1 MHDVNTIVIC
11 KEDYETEDAFE
22 NAVKRA
28 VVVLLENNY
37 IMTVRWDEK
46 GLGILCIE
54 YEHDDTSLGGN
65 YPYWLSPEEI
75 ECVVYGKQEE

>member
-28 VVVLLENNY
+28 IMVLLENNY

-54 YEHDDTSLGGN
+54 YEHDDMSFGGN

-75 ECVVYGKQEE
+75 ECVMYGEQEE

>member
-1 MHDVNTIVIC
+1 MHNVNTIVIC

-28 VVVLLENNY
+28 VMVLLENNY

-54 YEHDDTSLGGN
+54 YEHDDTSFGGN

-75 ECVVYGKQEE
+75 ECVMYGKQEE